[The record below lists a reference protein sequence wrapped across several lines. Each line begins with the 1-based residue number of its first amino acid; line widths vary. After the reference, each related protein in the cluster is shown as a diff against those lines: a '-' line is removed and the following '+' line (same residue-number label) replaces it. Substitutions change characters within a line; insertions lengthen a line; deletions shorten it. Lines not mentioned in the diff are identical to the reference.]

1 MSLRK
6 FATIWEFQMTSQ
18 HGNHAVDSNQ
28 FAGDKTNTGM
38 GPTCTH
44 RAIARHAGVVW
55 LDRKTIMA
63 AETSAIVKEAKKQT
77 CILVK
82 EDVLGVALTRE
93 SVEQCSA
100 VQPKRWLTCRGAKT
114 SRKHFFLC
122 TQTIPGWFAIA
133 LWAHVGPIPLLVLF
147 PANSQGIVFM
157 QKFSVGPN
165 LNCRPN

>member
-6 FATIWEFQMTSQ
+6 FQKTSR
-18 HGNHAVDSNQ
+18 HGNHAVASNQ
-28 FAGDKTNTGM
+28 FAGNKTITGM
-38 GPTCTH
+38 GPICTH
-44 RAIARHAGVVW
+44 RAIAKYAGIVW

-114 SRKHFFLC
+114 SRKHFFFC
-122 TQTIPGWFAIA
+122 P
-133 LWAHVGPIPLLVLF
+133 PKR
-147 PANSQGIVFM
+147 SQDGLR
-157 QKFSVGPN
+157 SLYG
-165 LNCRPN
+165 RT